1 MMLKELLHAIP
12 VLEIQG
18 DSDIQISS
26 LTFDSRAIN
35 PGSLFIAIKGA
46 RADGHNYLSEVVNK
60 GVAAVVVSKLPEVL
74 NENVVYVL
82 VNDTA
87 FALGV
92 LAANFYG
99 NPSTKLKLV
108 GITGTNGK
116 TTTASL
122 LYQLFGKLG
131 YNVGL
136 ISTIENRI
144 VDTVFTAQYTTPDPI
159 SLNYLLNQ
167 MVEKG
172 CDYCF
177 MEVSSH
183 AVIQQRIA
191 GLHFAGGVFTNITH
205 DHLDFHETFDNYIK
219 AKKRFFDNLDRSAF
233 ALINVDDRNGNVM
246 LQNTFAHSKT
256 YALRSMADFKVKI
269 IESHFEATLLQID
282 NEQVWV
288 RLVGGFNA
296 YNLLAAYGVAIL
308 LEQETGKVLTAL
320 SELHAAEGRF
330 ETINSQ
336 KGVVGIVDY
345 AHTPDALEN
354 VLKTIRE
361 LRKTGQQIFTVVGCG
376 GDRDKAKRPKMT
388 QIACRL
394 SDKVILTSDNP
405 RTENPESIIKD
416 MEEGIPV
423 SMTNKVFSIVD
434 RKEAIRAAC
443 HIAQAGDIIL
453 IAGKGHE
460 NYQEVNGERFHFDDM
475 EILNKEFNA

>member
-1 MMLKELLHAIP
+1 MKLKELLHAIP
-12 VLEIQG
+12 VLDIRG
-18 DSDIQISS
+18 DSDTLISS
-26 LTFDSRAIN
+26 LTFDSRKIN
-35 PGSLFIAIKGA
+35 QGSLFVAIKGGHV
-46 RADGHNYLSEVVNK
+46 DGHDYLVEVARK
-60 GVAAVVVSKLPEVL
+60 GVSAVLVTEMPEVL
-74 NENVVYVL
+74 DDKVVYVL
-82 VNDTA
+82 VHDTA

-92 LAANFYG
+92 VAANFYD
-99 NPSTKLKLV
+99 NPSKKLKLV

-122 LYQLFGKLG
+122 LCQLFGKLG
-131 YNVGL
+131 YSVGL

-144 VDTVFTAQYTTPDPI
+144 IDQIYLAQYTTPDPVA
-159 SLNYLLNQ
+159 LNYLLSQ
-167 MVEKG
+167 MVEQG

-183 AVIQQRIA
+183 AVVQQRIA

-219 AKKRFFDNLDRSAF
+219 AKKSFFDNLDRSAF

-282 NEQVWV
+282 DKQVWV

-296 YNLLAAYGVAIL
+296 YNLLAVYGVAIL

-320 SELHAAEGRF
+320 SELQSAKGRF
-330 ETINSQ
+330 ELITSE
-336 KGVVGIVDY
+336 KGIVGIVDY

-354 VLKTIRE
+354 VLKTIGE
-361 LRKTGQQIFTVVGCG
+361 LRKSGQQILTVVGCG
-376 GDRDKAKRPKMT
+376 GDRDRTKRPRMAE
-388 QIACRL
+388 IACIL
-394 SDKVILTSDNP
+394 SDKVVLTSDNP
-405 RTENPESIIKD
+405 RTENPENIIKD
-416 MEEGIPV
+416 MEEGVPN
-423 SMTNKVFSIVD
+423 SMENKVFSIVD

-460 NYQEVNGERFHFDDM
+460 NYQEVNGERIHFDDM
-475 EILNKEFNA
+475 EILNNEFNR